1 MSKKKKIKPIKII
14 TMSKALEL
22 MKANKSVE
30 ERSDAYVVS
39 IERDLRKEM
48 IDTLIEKQEK
58 IADQM
63 FELTNFTLD
72 TDTNKGLAQMSKE
85 VCKDRFKKIIN
96 LEYEAT
102 LIAAELKI
110 KQASLDKYFKENG
123 KA

>member
-1 MSKKKKIKPIKII
+1 MSI
-14 TMSKALEL
+14 KALNL
-22 MKANKSVE
+22 MKANKSVD

-48 IDTLIEKQEK
+48 IDTLIERQEK
-58 IADQM
+58 IDDQM

-72 TDTNKGLAQMSKE
+72 TDANKGLAQMSKE
-85 VCKDRFKKIIN
+85 DCKTRFKKIIN

-110 KQASLDKYFKENG
+110 KQASFDKYFKDSDSDE
-123 KA
+123 A

>member
-72 TDTNKGLAQMSKE
+72 TDANKGLAQMSKE

-102 LIAAELKI
+102 LIAAELKVR
-110 KQASLDKYFKENG
+110 QASFDKYFKENG